1 MAISLDTQS
10 TSTRPPVVAARALGA
25 KVIGMVVDKEMR
37 GRIDRDGNPIL
48 NARGKQSQEEV
59 LTILV
64 MDGTTG
70 TISGGDLADDH
81 TPAKGELCR
90 VIFRGMGY
98 GSLIEARK
106 LVGPTQVGDVLNIT
120 ANTATIWRGAGDIAA
135 KQVTDPD
142 TIAKARAKGLSI
154 SWDLSIGYR
163 RPDAKDT
170 VLVEKAEKAH
180 MDLRG
185 AISLDSNDMSTGDD
199 EPW

>member
-25 KVIGMVVDKEMR
+25 KVVGMVVDKEMR

-64 MDGTTG
+64 MEGTSG
-70 TISGGDLADDH
+70 TISGGDLADDR
-81 TPAKGELCR
+81 TPDTGELCR

-106 LVGPTQVGDVLNIT
+106 LVGPTQVGDVLTIT
-120 ANTATIWRGAGDIAA
+120 AETATIWRGAGDIAA
-135 KQVTDPD
+135 KAITDND

-163 RPDAKDT
+163 RPNAKDT
-170 VLVEKAEKAH
+170 ALVEKAEKAH
-180 MDLRG
+180 MDMR
-185 AISLDSNDMSTGDD
+185 ANINLDNTTVTGDD

>member
-25 KVIGMVVDKEMR
+25 KVVGMVVDKEMR

-70 TISGGDLADDH
+70 TISGGDLGDDR
-81 TPAKGELCR
+81 TPDTGELCR

-106 LVGPTQVGDVLNIT
+106 LVGPTQVGDILTIT
-120 ANTATIWRGAGDIAA
+120 AETATIWRGAGDIAA
-135 KQVTDPD
+135 KAVVDGD

-154 SWDLSIGYR
+154 SWDLTIGYR
-163 RPDAKDT
+163 RAGAKDAT
-170 VLVEKAEKAH
+170 LLEKAEKAH
-180 MDLRG
+180 MDLRANINLEPAVG
-185 AISLDSNDMSTGDD
+185 PDD
-199 EPW
+199 DPF

>member
-25 KVIGMVVDKEMR
+25 KVVGMVVDKEMR

-59 LTILV
+59 LTILI

-70 TISGGDLADDH
+70 TISGGDLADDR
-81 TPAKGELCR
+81 TPDKGEVCR

-106 LVGPTQVGDVLNIT
+106 LVGPTQVGDVLTIT
-120 ANTATIWRGAGDIAA
+120 ADTATIWRGAGDIAA
-135 KQVTDPD
+135 KQITDSD

-163 RPDAKDT
+163 RAGSKDT
-170 VLVEKAEKAH
+170 DLLAEAEAKH
-180 MDLRG
+180 MELRS
-185 AISLDSNDMSTGDD
+185 AIALEPAAGVDD
-199 EPW
+199 DPF